1 MKTFKKPKQ
10 HSYLNKKHFRATSLR
25 PPSLPGVGLSQDT
38 SLRSDREVGHFDS
51 SAVALP
57 PSSMLGEGDVMRARS
72 DVTKATASVAST
84 EGACVGAG
92 AGGG

>member
-1 MKTFKKPKQ
+1 M
-10 HSYLNKKHFRATSLR
+10 
-25 PPSLPGVGLSQDT
+25 GLSQDT

-57 PSSMLGEGDVMRARS
+57 PSSTHGEGDVMRARS
-72 DVTKATASVAST
+72 DVTKTTASVASA

-92 AGGG
+92 AGGRVGEPGSDHFQSPLGWNLCSNSPKPP